1 MSAIAR
7 STVDW
12 PARLAYEAGWNKDLK
27 TGKVLGEEED

>member
-12 PARLAYEAGWNKDLK
+12 PARLAYEAGCNEVADAS
-27 TGKVLGEEED
+27 V